1 MAQDLGL
8 AFRLSADASG
18 MTSGI
23 ARAEKSL
30 QRVGKEARGTSRD
43 FREAARVTES
53 VRTPAEKYAQTVSR
67 LDGLMQKGLVSQD
80 VYARAI
86 GKADAELSEA
96 EGTMTA
102 YEAAAGKVENAINRI
117 SAAVENVGNAGRS
130 VVEMGEGFVDLGVK
144 VAKVGGIY
152 AAFRALTMARAGQGS
167 FLGLA
172 LGFSKMVGV
181 IKAAEFAMRTFG
193 VESEGVSRVAVGSA
207 VAITA
212 MKAAAMTGWTT
223 AGLKAYASQLDE
235 TYKVSSLTSA
245 GLTKL
250 GVSAATQSK
259 WFAGLTS
266 VAESAGV
273 KMAGA
278 IALPVAGFVNFA
290 LGAYLVAKAMFA
302 AQGAIEST
310 AKSVRALSLEAA
322 MAGKTFN
329 DLQIEKALN
338 AGAASEDILRLGL
351 AIGALD
357 RSHLDQLG
365 ASMEKSEKA
374 AARYNAVWS
383 NIGTTLGSPLMGLFT
398 AVRSGFN
405 AITDG
410 MTDFGVGL
418 LSLLQPIGQ
427 VLRPFGTLAG
437 AAAEVVLRLI
447 GGLLSGVGV
456 VLRIAGAF
464 ASLSLAIPIVGFN
477 NFADS
482 IRGSV
487 GPVFEWFG
495 KKIEYVHKQLDSF
508 FNYLANTPVLGAAFA
523 TNMKGPMQ
531 AVEPGRVDMNV
542 ADPAAAMAADAE
554 VEKEFL
560 DSITDSLNGQT
571 TALASAIDRAMQY
584 GDVGMDAATKYQ
596 DGVASLNDQL
606 ERGAINETTYAREAE
621 KLASA
626 FDDQLDAVDALADA
640 RAKLAEQDM
649 EDERSGTDAITRATN
664 AYFEATKAAE
674 KYGAAGAAA
683 SAEYEGGLTSLAE
696 KLEQGRINQTTF
708 AQESAKLG
716 EKFRGDLEGLKAAA
730 DADRRVNDAQMRRGA
745 DVAKL
750 QGRIGDAGAF
760 QADARKL
767 INTPDSKA
775 LEVADVRSSE
785 GIASFMALATGREDP
800 AIAEYRKQFAALQ
813 GIQAELRAL
822 QAAPLEIAGAAGG

>member
-8 AFRLSADASG
+8 SFRLSADASG

-30 QRVGKEARGTSRD
+30 QRVGGQARVTSRD

-67 LDGLMQKGLVSQD
+67 LDGLMQKGLVTQD

-102 YEAAAGKVENAINRI
+102 YEAAAGKVEGAINRI
-117 SAAVENVGNAGRS
+117 SAAVEGVGNAGRA
-130 VVEMGEGFVDLGVK
+130 VVEMGDGFVDLGVK

-152 AAFRALTMARAGQGS
+152 AAFRSLTMARAGQGS

-172 LGFSKMVGV
+172 LGFTKMVGV

-207 VAITA
+207 VAITG

-259 WFAGLTS
+259 WFAGLSS

-273 KMAGA
+273 RMAAG
-278 IALPVAGFVNFA
+278 IALPVASFVNFA
-290 LGAYLVAKAMFA
+290 LGAYMVTKAMFA
-302 AQGAIEST
+302 AKASIEAT
-310 AKSVRALSLEAA
+310 ATSVRALSLEAA

-338 AGAASEDILRLGL
+338 AGVASEDILRLGL

-410 MTDFGVGL
+410 ATDFGVGL
-418 LSLLQPIGQ
+418 LSLMQPIGQ
-427 VLRPFGTLAG
+427 VLRPFGTLVG
-437 AAAEVVLRLI
+437 AAAEAVLRLV
-447 GGLLSGVGV
+447 GGMMSAAGL
-456 VLRIAGAF
+456 VLRLAGAF

-477 NFADS
+477 SFADS

-508 FNYLANTPVLGAAFA
+508 FNYLANTPILGAAFA
-523 TNMKGPMQ
+523 TNVKGPAQ
-531 AVEPGRVDMNV
+531 AVEPGRVDI
-542 ADPAAAMAADAE
+542 ADPAVAMAADAE

-560 DSITDSLNGQT
+560 DSITDALDGQT
-571 TALASAIDRAMQY
+571 TALAKAIDRAMQY
-584 GDVGMDAATKYQ
+584 GDVGVDAATKYQ
-596 DGVASLNDQL
+596 DGVAALNDQL

-626 FDDQLDAVDALADA
+626 FDDQLEAVDALAEA

-649 EDERSGTDAITRATN
+649 EDQRSGTAAITRATD

-683 SAEYEGGLTSLAE
+683 SAEYEGGLTSLTE
-696 KLEQGRINQTTF
+696 KLNDGRINETEF
-708 AQESAKLG
+708 ARQSAQLA
-716 EKFRGDLEGLKAAA
+716 EKFRGDIDGLKGAA
-730 DADRRVNDAQMRRGA
+730 DADRRLGD
-745 DVAKL
+745 AKL
-750 QGRIGDAGAF
+750 RRAGDIEKMQGRVDEAGAF
-760 QADARKL
+760 QAEARKA
-767 INTPDSKA
+767 IDTPESKA
-775 LEVADVRSSE
+775 LEVSDVRSSE

-822 QAAPLEIAGAAGG
+822 QAAPLEIAGGAGG

>member
-43 FREAARVTES
+43 FSEAARITES

-67 LDGLMQKGLVSQD
+67 LDNLMEKGLVSQE
-80 VYARAI
+80 VYARAVA
-86 GKADAELSEA
+86 KADAELGDA
-96 EGTMTA
+96 EGTLNS
-102 YEAAAGKVENAINRI
+102 YGAAANKVESIVNRV
-117 SAAVENVGNAGRS
+117 SAAIHGVGDASGS
-130 VVEMGEGFVDLGVK
+130 IADSADKFVDLGSKIVK
-144 VAKVGGIY
+144 VSAVY
-152 AAFRALTMARAGQGS
+152 ATFRALTRKREGQGS
-167 FLGLA
+167 IVTLA
-172 LGFSKMVGV
+172 LGFTKTIGV
-181 IKAAEFAMRTFG
+181 IKAAQFALNAFG
-193 VESEGVSRVAVGSA
+193 VEAEGASRVAVAAA
-207 VAITA
+207 VGATA
-212 MKAAAMTGWTT
+212 LKAAAMAGWDA
-223 AGLKAYASQLDE
+223 AGIKKYAAGIDE
-235 TYKVSSLTSA
+235 TYKLSGLATKSMTMLGISASSQA
-245 GLTKL
+245 K
-250 GVSAATQSK
+250 V
-259 WFAGLTS
+259 FAGLGTAAEGSIGLITS
-266 VAESAGV
+266 ATTLSVLS
-273 KMAGA
+273 
-278 IALPVAGFVNFA
+278 FA
-290 LGAYLVAKAMFA
+290 NYAATAYMVAKAMFA
-302 AQGAIEST
+302 AKGSIEAT
-310 AKSVRALSLEAA
+310 ATSVRALSLEAA

-374 AARYNAVWS
+374 AARYNAVWA

-410 MTDFGVGL
+410 ATDFGVGL
-418 LSLLQPIGQ
+418 LSLMQPIGQ
-427 VLRPFGTLAG
+427 VLRPFGTLVG
-437 AAAEVVLRLI
+437 AAAEAVLRLV
-447 GGLLSGVGV
+447 GGMMSAAGL
-456 VLRIAGAF
+456 VLRLAGAF

-477 NFADS
+477 SFADS

-523 TNMKGPMQ
+523 TNTKGPMQ
-531 AVEPGRVDMNV
+531 AVAPGRVDMNV

-554 VEKEFL
+554 AEKEFL
-560 DSITDSLNGQT
+560 DSITDSLDGQT
-571 TALASAIDRAMQY
+571 TALAKAIDRAMQY

-626 FDDQLDAVDALADA
+626 FDDQLNAVDALAEA

-683 SAEYEGGLTSLAE
+683 SAEYEGGLTSLSQ
-696 KLEQGRINQTTF
+696 KLEDGRINQTVY
-708 AQESAKLG
+708 AQEAAKLG
-716 EKFRGDLEGLKAAA
+716 EKFRGQIDGMKVAA
-730 DADRRVNDAQMRRGA
+730 DAERRLD
-745 DVAKL
+745 DAKL
-750 QGRIGDAGAF
+750 RRANDIEKMQGRVDDAGAF
-760 QADARKL
+760 QGEASKAID
-767 INTPDSKA
+767 TPESKA
-775 LEVADVRSSE
+775 LEVSDVRSSE

-800 AIAEYRKQFAALQ
+800 AIAEYRKSHQTLQ
-813 GIQAELRAL
+813 SMLAELKAL
-822 QAAPLEIAGAAGG
+822 QAAPLEIAGGAGG

>member
-1 MAQDLGL
+1 MAQDLGI

-30 QRVGKEARGTSRD
+30 QRVGGQARLTTRD

-67 LDGLMQKGLVSQD
+67 LDGLMQKGLVTQD
-80 VYARAI
+80 VYARAVA
-86 GKADAELSEA
+86 KADAELSEA
-96 EGTMTA
+96 EGTMSA
-102 YEAAAGKVENAINRI
+102 YESAAGKVEGAINRI
-117 SAAVENVGNAGRS
+117 SAAVEGVGNAGRA
-130 VVEMGEGFVDLGVK
+130 VVEMGDGFVDLGVK
-144 VAKVGGIY
+144 VAKVGGVY

-172 LGFSKMVGV
+172 LGFTKMVGV

-223 AGLKAYASQLDE
+223 AGLKSYATQLDE
-235 TYKVSSLTSA
+235 TYKVSSLVGS

-259 WFAGLTS
+259 WFAALAG
-266 VAESAGV
+266 VAESAGL
-273 KMAGA
+273 KMAAA

-290 LGAYLVAKAMFA
+290 LGAYMVTKAMFA
-302 AQGAIEST
+302 AKGAIEAT
-310 AKSVRALSLEAA
+310 ATSVRALSLEAA

-374 AARYNAVWS
+374 AARYNAVWA

-410 MTDFGVGL
+410 ATDFGVGL
-418 LSLLQPIGQ
+418 LSLMQPIGQ
-427 VLRPFGTLAG
+427 VLRPFGTLVG
-437 AAAEVVLRLI
+437 AAAEAVLRLV
-447 GGLLSGVGV
+447 GGMMSAAGL
-456 VLRIAGAF
+456 VLRLAGAF
-464 ASLSLAIPIVGFN
+464 ASLSLAIPILGFN
-477 NFADS
+477 SFADS

-508 FNYLANTPVLGAAFA
+508 FNYLANTPILGAAFA
-523 TNMKGPMQ
+523 TNVKGPAQ

-560 DSITDSLNGQT
+560 DSITDSLDGQT
-571 TALASAIDRAMQY
+571 TALAKAIDRAMQY
-584 GDVGMDAATKYQ
+584 GDVGMEAATKYQ

-626 FDDQLDAVDALADA
+626 FDDQLNAVDALAEA

-683 SAEYEGGLTSLAE
+683 SAEYEGGLTSLSQ
-696 KLEQGRINQTTF
+696 KLEDGRINQTVY
-708 AQESAKLG
+708 AQEAAKLG
-716 EKFRGDLEGLKAAA
+716 EKFRGQIDGMKVAA
-730 DADRRVNDAQMRRGA
+730 DAERRLD
-745 DVAKL
+745 DAKL
-750 QGRIGDAGAF
+750 RRANDIEKMQGRVDDAGAF
-760 QADARKL
+760 QGEASKAID
-767 INTPDSKA
+767 TPESKA
-775 LEVADVRSSE
+775 LEVSDVRSSE

-800 AIAEYRKQFAALQ
+800 AIAEYRKSHQTLQ
-813 GIQAELRAL
+813 SMLAELKAL
-822 QAAPLEIAGAAGG
+822 QAAPLEIAGGAGG

>member
-67 LDGLMQKGLVSQD
+67 LDGLMQKGLVSQE
-80 VYARAI
+80 VYARAVA
-86 GKADAELSEA
+86 KADAELSSA
-96 EGTMTA
+96 EGTLGA
-102 YEAAAGKVENAINRI
+102 YEAAADKVESAINRI
-117 SAAVENVGNAGRS
+117 SAAVQGVGSAGGA
-130 VVEMGEGFVDLGVK
+130 VVEMSNGFVDLGVK
-144 VAKVGGIY
+144 VAKVGGVY

-167 FLGLA
+167 YLGLA
-172 LGFSKMVGV
+172 LGFSKMIGV
-181 IKAAEFAMRTFG
+181 IKAAEYSLHAFG
-193 VESEGVSRVAVGSA
+193 VESEGVSRVAVGATVA
-207 VAITA
+207 VTS
-212 MKAAAMTGWTT
+212 MKIAAMTGWTN
-223 AGLKAYASQLDE
+223 AGLKAYAAQLDE
-235 TYKVSSLTSA
+235 TYKVSSLASS

-259 WFAGLTS
+259 WFAGLAG
-266 VAESAGV
+266 VAESAGL
-273 KMAGA
+273 KMAA
-278 IALPVAGFVNFA
+278 AVALPVASFVNWA
-290 LGAYLVAKAMFA
+290 LAAYMVTKAMFA
-302 AQGAIEST
+302 AQDSVEKCAT
-310 AKSVRALSLEAA
+310 AVRALSLEAA

-374 AARYNAVWS
+374 AARYNAVWA

-410 MTDFGVGL
+410 ATDFGVGL
-418 LSLLQPIGQ
+418 LSLMQPIGQ
-427 VLRPFGTLAG
+427 VLRPFGTLVG
-437 AAAEVVLRLI
+437 AAAEAVLRLV
-447 GGLLSGVGV
+447 GGMMSAAGL
-456 VLRIAGAF
+456 VLRLAGAF

-477 NFADS
+477 SFADS

-508 FNYLANTPVLGAAFA
+508 FNYLANTPILGAAFA
-523 TNMKGPMQ
+523 TNVKGPMQ

-542 ADPAAAMAADAE
+542 ADPAVAMAADAE

-560 DSITDSLNGQT
+560 DGITDALDGQT
-571 TALASAIDRAMQY
+571 ASLAKAIDRAMQY
-584 GDVGMDAATKYQ
+584 GDVGMEAATKYQ

-626 FDDQLDAVDALADA
+626 FDDQLNAVDALAEA

-683 SAEYEGGLTSLAE
+683 SAEYEGGLASLGQ
-696 KLEQGRINQTTF
+696 KLEDGRINQTVY
-708 AQESAKLG
+708 AQEAAKLG
-716 EKFRGDLEGLKAAA
+716 EKFRGQVDGMKVAA
-730 DADRRVNDAQMRRGA
+730 DAERRLD
-745 DVAKL
+745 DAKL
-750 QGRIGDAGAF
+750 RRANDIEKMQGRVDDAGAF
-760 QADARKL
+760 QGEALKAID
-767 INTPDSKA
+767 TPEKKA

-800 AIAEYRKQFAALQ
+800 AIAEYRKSHETMKAML
-813 GIQAELRAL
+813 AELKAL
-822 QAAPLEIAGAAGG
+822 QAAPLEIAGGAGG